1 MHICITRPQW
11 VKLWT
16 INGPYNAVQ
25 INTPRLYQPH
35 LGSKIWTHTHIFTHT
50 LKSMSTCHNSDVAW
64 VSRHIKSPATL
75 LFIEQLVH
83 AYNKENITAWHC
95 WPLQKGIHQWLGDS
109 PHKGPIM
116 QETYLLLRCHHDTAN
131 PLELSLLHWLWLTH
145 CGWLTHMA
153 LDILVNTGSG
163 NGLLPDSTKSLHEPM
178 LT

>member
-1 MHICITRPQW
+1 MHICITQPQW

-50 LKSMSTCHNSDVAW
+50 LKSMSTCHNSDITW

-75 LFIEQLVH
+75 LFIQQLVH
-83 AYNKENITAWHC
+83 AYNKKNHHSLTLLALAERNTPVTGGFPSQRANNA
-95 WPLQKGIHQWLGDS
+95 GN
-109 PHKGPIM
+109 
-116 QETYLLLRCHHDTAN
+116 LLLRCHHDTAN

-145 CGWLTHMA
+145 CGWLTHTA
-153 LDILVNTGSG
+153 SDILVSTGSG